1 MYPIHYG
8 LNRNPFRVLP
18 RAGEVFIGPQTAEL
32 VQSMKSGLAGHGA
45 VMTVSG
51 ADGAGKT
58 TLVAYGLDAIAA
70 EKKVVSLGRTPI
82 KAEDVLD
89 SLLIMLEV
97 ENRPAERERRYAILR
112 DALLQYEK
120 AGRPVFIVVEA
131 VQKIEPAVLA
141 ELSASTTAD
150 TEQSPGARIV
160 LMGDDT
166 TQSVLNDPVLMD
178 LRQRITHRHTINAL
192 SDMETRGYLLHC
204 FRAAGSD
211 FTQLF
216 ESDSCTLVRK
226 LCDGNPRAIN
236 KLVDAVLN
244 AAAEQDLET
253 ISTLFIAEIAAT
265 DYDPQAGDFK
275 FTTTALVSNTPD
287 ETLAAAIAAED
298 NDQLQRIAD
307 DISKADSLNDLD
319 DVMAETL
326 FGEEI
331 AQAAAQ
337 AIGGAFAMEAANSD
351 AADDAIESQTKQP
364 AKG

>member
-8 LNRNPFRVLP
+8 LNRNPFPVLP

-51 ADGAGKT
+51 ANGAGKT

-120 AGRPVFIVVEA
+120 AGRPVFIVVED

-150 TEQSPGARIV
+150 TEQLPGAYCAHGR
-160 LMGDDT
+160 
-166 TQSVLNDPVLMD
+166 
-178 LRQRITHRHTINAL
+178 
-192 SDMETRGYLLHC
+192 
-204 FRAAGSD
+204 
-211 FTQLF
+211 
-216 ESDSCTLVRK
+216 
-226 LCDGNPRAIN
+226 
-236 KLVDAVLN
+236 
-244 AAAEQDLET
+244 
-253 ISTLFIAEIAAT
+253 
-265 DYDPQAGDFK
+265 
-275 FTTTALVSNTPD
+275 
-287 ETLAAAIAAED
+287 
-298 NDQLQRIAD
+298 
-307 DISKADSLNDLD
+307 
-319 DVMAETL
+319 
-326 FGEEI
+326 
-331 AQAAAQ
+331 
-337 AIGGAFAMEAANSD
+337 
-351 AADDAIESQTKQP
+351 
-364 AKG
+364 